1 VTGFPAPFNYS
12 LTATGTTT
20 NESHFSEAIVMRVFS
35 RLVVVAAGALTL
47 LMASQALAHLII
59 FKDGFMLQGD
69 VKQPGTRIEGLP
81 VSEGTFVLDAGA
93 RRIFFPH
100 TRVEDVVPESNPNAD
115 LVTLETKV
123 LRLQP
128 QPVDSLEYIVDATP
142 FDEKWRR
149 YFRYRV
155 PDRVP
160 VQRVPQ
166 QLAFLNPLYA
176 RVDAISVNWDQ
187 YYLTNEFDPAT
198 VRKLLVSHQIL
209 KMKGD
214 AADAGK
220 RFRIYRFFVQAGWYD
235 TADEEL
241 TGILQD
247 FPSEKERVDAS
258 RESLN
263 KARVGK
269 QVEDLERGY
278 RIGRHA
284 WVQQQLANFP
294 TSGLDDPALTTIRT
308 LKSRYQEATERL
320 TQWRRWLEE
329 LPGQIKEP
337 EEKKL
342 FDEAAAAI
350 LKEIRLDDCL
360 PPQPGQGRYRSLEQG
375 RLLRLDAFGSMAAQV
390 ERDRKQGRPPTNSP
404 TELLGLAVSGWLL
417 GKDAAE
423 TNLGNAQKLWQARQ
437 FVLKYQKTP
446 DDGDRE
452 RLMKE
457 YQAVL
462 SRALGTDEMAQL
474 ISLLPPCEP
483 EADLSSEAV
492 ELQTRLPW
500 QTRRTTAYLLQ
511 LPPEY
516 HHGRS
521 SPVLFALPQVG
532 EQPRIML
539 ERCGELA
546 AKFGYI
552 LVVPDWKRQGVA
564 YDYTTEEQLAVTDV
578 LLDLRRRFQVDSD
591 RVFLLG
597 FGEGASMA
605 LDVGLSH
612 PDLFAG
618 VIPVCPGFRFFP
630 QSYWRN
636 GQYLPFY
643 VVVGDQARELNKK
656 IFEMFRKQWV
666 PRGFPWLLVQYRG
679 RGLEW
684 FQGEL
689 PFIFDWMEHKRDRY
703 RRSTAVPELGK
714 LAGAASLSLEFQS
727 MRKTDNHFYWL
738 SSDGIS
744 DKSINHPANWSNN
757 VYPASFQGSIFL
769 EQNSIH
775 VTVHNLRQLTIWLS
789 RDMIDFTKPVTIN
802 VNGVVHRMNKKIDPS
817 LPALMEDFYT
827 RSDRQ
832 RLFFARVDI
841 NRP

>member
-1 VTGFPAPFNYS
+1 
-12 LTATGTTT
+12 
-20 NESHFSEAIVMRVFS
+20 MRVFS
-35 RLVVVAAGALTL
+35 RLVIVGVGAVAL
-47 LMASQALAHLII
+47 LMSSRALAHLII

-100 TRVEDVVPESNPNAD
+100 TRVDDVVPESNSSAD

-128 QPVDSLEYIVDATP
+128 QQIDSLENIVEATP
-142 FDEKWRR
+142 FNEKWRR
-149 YFRYRV
+149 YFRYRT
-155 PDRVP
+155 PDRP
-160 VQRVPQ
+160 GIQRVEQ

-176 RVDAISVNWDQ
+176 RLDAIGVSWDE
-187 YYLTNEFDPAT
+187 YYLTSEFDPVT
-198 VRKLLVSHQIL
+198 VRKLLVNHPKL

-214 AADAGK
+214 AADAGN
-220 RFRIYRFFVQAGWYD
+220 RFRIYRFFVEAGWYE

-247 FPSEKERVDAS
+247 FPVEKERVAAS
-258 RESLN
+258 RDSLN
-263 KARVGK
+263 KLRIGK
-269 QVEDLERGY
+269 QVEELERGF
-278 RIGRHA
+278 RIGRNA
-284 WVQQQLANFP
+284 WVQQKLADFP
-294 TSGLDDPALTTIRT
+294 TSGLDDTNLTTIRT
-308 LKSRYQEATERL
+308 LKSRYQEANERL
-320 TQWRRWLEE
+320 TQWQRWLKQ
-329 LPGQIKEP
+329 LPGQVKEG
-337 EEKKL
+337 EEKQL
-342 FDEAAAAI
+342 FNEAAAAI

-404 TELLGLAVSGWLL
+404 SELLALAVSGWLL

-423 TNLGNAQKLWQARQ
+423 TSVANAQKLWQARQ

-446 DDGDRE
+446 DDTDRE
-452 RLMKE
+452 RLVKD

-474 ISLLPPCEP
+474 ISLLPPPEP
-483 EADLSSEAV
+483 YPHISSEPI
-492 ELQTRLPW
+492 ELQTHLPW
-500 QTRRTTAYLLQ
+500 NPRRTITYLLQ

-521 SPVLFALPQVG
+521 SPVLIALPQVG

-546 AKFGYI
+546 ARFGYI
-552 LVVPDWKRQGVA
+552 LVAPDWKRGGVS
-564 YDYTTEEQLAVTDV
+564 YDYTAEEHLAVTDV

-597 FGEGASMA
+597 FGEGATMA

-643 VVVGDQARELNKK
+643 VVVGDQAREMNKK

-679 RGLEW
+679 RGFEW

-703 RRSTAVPELGK
+703 RRATAVPELGK

-738 SSDGIS
+738 SSDSIS
-744 DKSINHPANWSNN
+744 DKSINHPANWSNS
-757 VYPASFQGSIFL
+757 VYPASFQGSVFL

-775 VTVHNLRQLTIWLS
+775 ATAHNVRQLTIWLS

-802 VNGVVHRMNKKIDPS
+802 VNGVVHLMNKKIDPS

-827 RSDRQ
+827 RGDRQ
-832 RLFFARVDI
+832 RLFFAKVDI
-841 NRP
+841 SRPW